1 MPILDYPVQ
10 NVKYYAVNEVYLRGD
25 AASVAQY
32 CTEQGLT
39 LVSFDL
45 EPQRFSNDGGLAYQY
60 WDVAESV
67 WKTEF
72 GFNQIVT
79 QLVYS

>member
-1 MPILDYPVQ
+1 MPTIDYPVQ
-10 NVKYYAVNEVYLRGD
+10 NVKYYAVNNVYLRAD
-25 AASVAQY
+25 DDSVNQY

-39 LVSFDL
+39 LVSY
-45 EPQRFSNDGGLAYQY
+45 EREQQRFSNDGGLAYQY
-60 WDVAESV
+60 WDTSESV

-72 GFNQIVT
+72 GFSQIVT

>member
-1 MPILDYPVQ
+1 MPIIDYPVQ
-10 NVKYYAVNEVYLRGD
+10 NVKYYAVNEVYLRAD

-32 CTEQGLT
+32 CTENSIT
-39 LVSFDL
+39 LVSFDP
-45 EPQRFSNDGGLAYQY
+45 EAQRFSNDGGLAYQY
-60 WDVAESV
+60 WSTVESV

-72 GFNQIVT
+72 GFDQIVV

>member
-10 NVKYYAVNEVYLRGD
+10 NVKYYAINEVYLRAD

-32 CTEQGLT
+32 CTEQGISLT
-39 LVSFDL
+39 SF
-45 EPQRFSNDGGLAYQY
+45 EPEAQRFSNDSGLAYQY
-60 WDVAESV
+60 WSATESV

-72 GFNQIVT
+72 GFEQIVV